1 MIDLST
7 LTIAWLVLPLLV
19 AFGIYLFPRVDRPF
33 ATLAALVSIIYGGS
47 AIARAEPL
55 TLTLLNNFGVSL
67 LVDSLSG
74 FFILTNGFVTA
85 AVILYCWGSDR
96 KTFFYTQL
104 MVLHGSINSI
114 FLCTDL
120 MSVYVALEVIS
131 IAAFSLIA
139 YPRSDRAIWIALRY
153 LFVSNTAMLF
163 YLIGAVLVYKAN
175 ASFHFEG
182 IQNAPPEAIAL
193 ILLGLLV
200 KGGVF
205 ISGLWLPLTHGEAA
219 TPVSAML
226 SGVVVKA
233 GLFPLVRCALLVPD
247 LDPLIRLLGVATAL
261 LGVSYAI
268 LERDSKRLL
277 AYSTISQV
285 GFVLAAPPVAGFYA
299 LSHGLAK
306 AALFLGVGSLPSRDF
321 RQLRTL
327 NLAPWLG
334 GAIAIAALSI
344 CGAPPLGGF
353 GAKTLTLDSLLPWQV
368 IPLNVAAVGTVIA
381 LSKLIFLPWNPYF
394 AALKLPFQGS
404 SNPSIN
410 ADNSSHSGDLGKRLG
425 DSSPD
430 TAETAAV
437 ATATPTAGLWLALPF
452 LLGGLAIANGF
463 YPQAYGLSSFL
474 KLAITLGIGWGIYG
488 LLPRSL
494 PVQLPRT
501 VENLDHLIGA
511 MSLGLVILFWMVMP

>member
-1 MIDLST
+1 MMDLNN
-7 LTIAWLVLPLLV
+7 LTITWLALPLLV
-19 AFGIYLFPRVDRPF
+19 GFGIYLFPRVDRPF
-33 ATLAALVSIIYGGS
+33 ATLAALGSIVYGGS

-104 MVLHGSINSI
+104 LVLHGSINAI

-163 YLIGAVLVYKAN
+163 YLIGVVLVYKAN
-175 ASFHFEG
+175 TSFYFEG

-261 LGVSYAI
+261 LGVSYAV

-306 AALFLGVGSLPSRDF
+306 AALFLGVGSLPGRD
-321 RQLRTL
+321 LRTL
-327 NLAPWLG
+327 RTLKLAPWLG

-353 GAKTLTLDSLLPWQV
+353 GAKTLTLDTLLPWQV

-394 AALKLPFQGS
+394 AALKLPFRGAEDA
-404 SNPSIN
+404 SIQ
-410 ADNSSHSGDLGKRLG
+410 ASHSGDLGADAAVL
-425 DSSPD
+425 SP
-430 TAETAAV
+430 AAGSTAAA
-437 ATATPTAGLWLALPF
+437 ATSAPAPGVGLWLALPF

-474 KLAITLGIGWGIYG
+474 KLAVTLGIGWGIYG

-494 PVQLPRT
+494 PLQLPRT